1 MSTNT
6 IRASVVQAATV
17 FGSLDDTL
25 QKLVKYTRIAK
36 DEGAELVVFPEAFIG
51 GYPKFSK
58 FGTSVG
64 DRTSEGRDDFVR
76 YYKNAIDIP
85 SPTIRHLESISSE
98 TGVFLVVG
106 VIERDGGTLYCTV
119 VFIDSEKGYV
129 GKHRK
134 LMPTAMERVIW
145 GQGDASTLTVV
156 DKTFGEG
163 VQAKI
168 TATICWENYMPLC

>member
-1 MSTNT
+1 MEYYFETDKSLIMTT
-6 IRASVVQAATV
+6 IPNYAVSVDIPSFPSSGPQSV
-17 FGSLDDTL
+17 SL
-25 QKLVKYTRIAK
+25 QSHMWFHCR
-36 DEGAELVVFPEAFIG
+36 FIIVC
-51 GYPKFSK
+51 S
-58 FGTSVG
+58 G

-163 VQAKI
+163 VQARI
-168 TATICWENYMPLC
+168 TATICWYGVFLLFFF

>member
-1 MSTNT
+1 M
-6 IRASVVQAATV
+6 
-17 FGSLDDTL
+17 
-25 QKLVKYTRIAK
+25 
-36 DEGAELVVFPEAFIG
+36 
-51 GYPKFSK
+51 
-58 FGTSVG
+58 
-64 DRTSEGRDDFVR
+64 R

-85 SPTIRHLESISSE
+85 SPTIRHLESISRE

-119 VFIDSEKGYV
+119 VFIDSDKGYV

-168 TATICWENYMPLC
+168 TATICWYGVFLFLTPLNDFHVVGTTGKIICRYVCVCSFMMSFRAR